1 MADDEKNGENE
12 ENGVKTTEDSL
23 AKLTDAYV
31 EPKGDQIFQMTD
43 IAINMPEPMA
53 GMAMVNA
60 LGKTLRNRI
69 KENMEIARE
78 MQDGGDAGDYK
89 REEIPVLSEVWG
101 DRYLHY
107 RMAIHGEGRTGV
119 IDVIKEHLS
128 TRPLEEGGKS
138 LFDEGKRQ

>member
-1 MADDEKNGENE
+1 MGDDEKTGENGEN
-12 ENGVKTTEDSL
+12 GGKTTEDSL

-60 LGKTLRNRI
+60 LGKTLRKRI
-69 KENMEIARE
+69 EENIEIAKAI
-78 MQDGGDAGDYK
+78 QDGGDPDSIE
-89 REEIPVLSEVWG
+89 REDIPVLSEVWS

-107 RMAIHGEGRTGV
+107 RMAIHGEGRIGV

-128 TRPLEEGGKS
+128 TRPLEGEGKG
-138 LFDEGKRQ
+138 LFDMGKGQ